1 MTIDAQKIYNKL
13 YSDASSGNASKASLL
28 VYEMHYGKFPAN
40 LFIISSD
47 KKYAAKLYLDRNP
60 EDFGYDNYGFGN
72 SKNGFKGIDIYGNA
86 ELYYND
92 SGIQIF
98 NQGTVYSG
106 TVKWESNVVEIEP
119 SYKIA
124 VPNVVDNLRA
134 WTSGDSAGSRDTTDA
149 HVLLKEALQSLS
161 QLNIT
166 YIGNFNDYKFYN
178 RGNGKYEIK
187 TDSGYD
193 DITGKKLLTFTG
205 EEETSSFYEISPI
218 DDIKATFDQVT
229 GLNTDSGRMFR
240 LYNASFKRLPDPDG
254 LAYWIDNFSSG
265 RNSIR
270 VVASSFLASN
280 EFKQRYGENVTDS
293 TFVNTLYKNVL
304 GRAADT
310 SGLNYWL
317 GQLSSG
323 AETRYEALLG
333 FAESTEN
340 KALFTEMTGFS

>member
-1 MTIDAQKIYNKL
+1 VTKDAQTIYDKL

-47 KKYAAKLYLDRNP
+47 KKYAAKLYIDRNP
-60 EDFGYDNYGFGN
+60 EEFGYDNYGFGN
-72 SKNGFKGIDIYGNA
+72 SKNGFKGIDLYGNA

-106 TVKWESNVVEIEP
+106 TVKWGSNVVKIEP

-134 WTSGDSAGSRDTTDA
+134 WTSGDSVGSRDTTDA
-149 HVLLKEALQSLS
+149 HVLLKEALPSLS

-166 YIGNFNDYKFYN
+166 YTGKFSDYKFYN

-187 TDSGYD
+187 TESGYD
-193 DITGKKLLTFTG
+193 DITGKTLLTFSG
-205 EEETSSFYEISPI
+205 EEQTSSFYEISPV

-229 GLNTDSGRMFR
+229 GLETDSGKMFR
-240 LYNASFKRLPDPDG
+240 LYNAAFKRLPDPDG
-254 LAYWIDNFSSG
+254 LRYWIGNFSSG
-265 RNSIR
+265 KDDERA
-270 VVASSFLASN
+270 VASSFIASD
-280 EFKQRYGENVTDS
+280 EFKERYGVNVSDS
-293 TFVNTLYKNVL
+293 TYVNTLYKNV
-304 GRAADT
+304 
-310 SGLNYWL
+310 
-317 GQLSSG
+317 
-323 AETRYEALLG
+323 
-333 FAESTEN
+333 
-340 KALFTEMTGFS
+340 